1 MMNVFLAEDDP
12 LMSGIYEKALRL
24 AGFDMT
30 MALDGEL
37 AIEALKAA
45 DQKPAVV
52 VLDIMMPK
60 KSGLDV
66 LAEMKKDDQLKGIPV
81 VLLTNLAGSDDVKK
95 GIELGAIS
103 YLVKSQVGPQEI
115 ADRVKEVYEKYAKK

>member
-1 MMNVFLAEDDP
+1 MNVFLAEDDP